1 MFKYIYNYFN
11 NNYKPITKYPEL
23 EEVNDNIDNKQ
34 LRINILLFIRQ
45 YKNAYYKYTNK
56 NKFNEEL
63 YDLFV
68 NDENFDDKITAYD
81 DEDEN
86 IRIFDKYIF
95 EYIKDRDD
103 IMRYLQ
109 SNNKIV
115 NLKSNLEEF
124 NDIIFSKNNIDILF
138 ILDMSEKDIF
148 TYCYNLLHN
157 HQEISYIKDILFS
170 IIFKYDNQIIRLKVD
185 SLKTI
190 QSLIHI

>member
-23 EEVNDNIDNKQ
+23 EELDNNIDNKQ

-103 IMRYLQ
+103 AMRYLQ

-148 TYCYNLLHN
+148 TYCYNLLNN

-170 IIFKYDNQIIRLKVD
+170 IIFKYDNQIIRLKVN

>member
-23 EEVNDNIDNKQ
+23 EELDNNIDNKQ